1 MGQIVQDVD
10 DHNRPVNNTLDIIGE
25 LVETGADV
33 LSASELNQ
41 LQTEGKKLKERYDFV
56 SDNSDKL
63 LKRMSSSKEELA
75 KFKSEI
81 GTFSIWMEKSYKVLE
96 DKERQLANLNKIQGN
111 TDGIKEFVS
120 DVMTHAA
127 DLKFLTM
134 SGQKYVQ
141 LSKVYLLILLNL
153 HTVLMFNLGPDP
165 MQLITASVTHI
176 ISIVSC

>member
-1 MGQIVQDVD
+1 MDNLNKWLDQVEREIARQEALSEEESSLNNQINGMQHIVQDVD

-81 GTFSIWMEKSYKVLE
+81 GTFSIWMEQILGK
-96 DKERQLANLNKIQGN
+96 
-111 TDGIKEFVS
+111 
-120 DVMTHAA
+120 
-127 DLKFLTM
+127 KF
-134 SGQKYVQ
+134 
-141 LSKVYLLILLNL
+141 
-153 HTVLMFNLGPDP
+153 
-165 MQLITASVTHI
+165 
-176 ISIVSC
+176 

>member
-75 KFKSEI
+75 KFI
-81 GTFSIWMEKSYKVLE
+81 KVSLCVE
-96 DKERQLANLNKIQGN
+96 LITQISMQL
-111 TDGIKEFVS
+111 
-120 DVMTHAA
+120 
-127 DLKFLTM
+127 
-134 SGQKYVQ
+134 
-141 LSKVYLLILLNL
+141 LLVLNL
-153 HTVLMFNLGPDP
+153 FTQDFFPIHFQRLLLLPFL
-165 MQLITASVTHI
+165 
-176 ISIVSC
+176 